1 MNCRRVLSGSFI
13 ADGVPGYTDIPAGCQ
28 KGGSYKRARN
38 KSNRR
43 NKKKKPTKKQTKK
56 KNSVPKNK
64 TNTKKKKVNLNEIV
78 EANTSAQELYSAV
91 NKVTEFKKEQRRG
104 GDWGGLGMDILV
116 WIIKIPVKVIEYI
129 LKNLLAHQ
137 LDPRFTFT
145 KKSNKSGFWKFIIFA
160 LKCGLYLCVF
170 AVAGPIFMLIGITMI
185 YGKLFKKMNDNPNES
200 VVDFVYRKK
209 DDGLV

>member
-1 MNCRRVLSGSFI
+1 MDDLMENFDTI
-13 ADGVPGYTDIPAGCQ
+13 
-28 KGGSYKRARN
+28 N
-38 KSNRR
+38 
-43 NKKKKPTKKQTKK
+43 
-56 KNSVPKNK
+56 
-64 TNTKKKKVNLNEIV
+64 NLNEIV

-91 NKVTEFKKEQRRG
+91 NKVTEFKKEQRGG

-185 YGKLFKKMNDNPNES
+185 YGKLFKKMNDDPNES

-209 DDGLV
+209 AETHI